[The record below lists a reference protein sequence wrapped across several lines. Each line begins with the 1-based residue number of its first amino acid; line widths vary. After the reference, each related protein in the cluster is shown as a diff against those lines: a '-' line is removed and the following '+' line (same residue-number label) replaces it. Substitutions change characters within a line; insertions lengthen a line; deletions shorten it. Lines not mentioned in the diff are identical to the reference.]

1 MTVFTYILK
10 WTICL
15 ALLYIPFALLLRK
28 ETFVSLN
35 RKLLLGIVIVS
46 SLLPLLTIHYT
57 VEIKLP
63 AFEAIENF
71 ESVAEIGNDT
81 ENRSDSISTFETIT
95 IIYLAGVVASLLW
108 EIAGIARIKR
118 AINAGCIWKEKR
130 AHYTIHCHAN
140 DTAPFS
146 WFGHIVISEDDY
158 TRYGKE
164 ILLHEEGHI
173 NHHHSCEMLFISIAR
188 RLQWFNPFIYMLK
201 NDLKEI
207 HEYEADRYV
216 IEHGCDKQ
224 AYQLL
229 LLRKAIGNS
238 NFTLANNFGQS
249 SIRNRIKMIAGKES
263 KRWKKSKYIY
273 IIPAIAFTALIQA
286 KPVYVY
292 STITQDS
299 CITTE
304 READITKEEQK
315 LMATVVTTELKTIKT
330 EHKQPIQKKIAIQA
344 KERRDTTIVE
354 PAKHIAEDTAQNEK
368 LQYTLEQYYEYISI
382 DENHTTGKL
391 AHNGVNKCSIRMQF
405 RVDCNGMAYSITP
418 GGCNVSIKGKQ
429 ACNDPSVIEDIKRFA
444 SQIATEHIAD
454 KVWPA
459 IDRGKN
465 STTIYDAHIIF
476 HHGKSSIIASN
487 DTSRPLL
494 VGLTPIE

>member
-10 WTICL
+10 WAFCL

-35 RKLLLGIVIVS
+35 RKLLLGIVIAS
-46 SLLPLLTIHYT
+46 SLLPFFTIHYT
-57 VEIKLP
+57 VEIELP

-71 ESVAEIGNDT
+71 ERVAEIRNDT
-81 ENRSDSISTFETIT
+81 ENRNDSISAFETIA
-95 IIYLAGVVASLLW
+95 IIYLAGVAASLLW

-118 AINAGCIWKEKR
+118 AIKTGCVWKEKR
-130 AHYTIHCHAN
+130 ALYTIHCHAN

-173 NHHHSCEMLFISIAR
+173 NHHHSWEMLLISIAR
-188 RLQWFNPFIYMLK
+188 TLQWFNPFIYMLK

-229 LLRKAIGNS
+229 LLRKAIGSS
-238 NFTLANNFGQS
+238 NFTIANNFGQS
-249 SIRNRIKMIAGKES
+249 SVRNRIKMIAGKES

-273 IIPAIAFTALIQA
+273 IIPAIAFTAIIQA

-304 READITKEEQK
+304 READITKEERK
-315 LMATVVTTELKTIKT
+315 LMATVATTELKNIRK
-330 EHKQPIQKKIAIQA
+330 EHKKPTQKRTATLT
-344 KERRDTTIVE
+344 KEKADTTIAQ
-354 PAKHIAEDTAQNEK
+354 PAKHVDEETAQNEK

-382 DENHTTGKL
+382 NDNHTTGKL

-405 RVDCNGMAYSITP
+405 MVDDNGMAYCITP

-429 ACNDPSVIEDIKRFA
+429 ACNDPYVIEDIKQFV

-454 KVWPA
+454 KVWPTKNT
-459 IDRGKN
+459 GKN

-476 HHGKSSIIASN
+476 HHGKNSIIASN